1 MDGFII
7 WIALGVVPCV
17 VLLWMLVGFALSA
30 RQQVTRVELIK
41 APLADVWEALSNLPA
56 QAYWRS
62 ELKSVQMLDDDH
74 GLRWVEHP
82 EKGSP
87 ITVRKVKEKP
97 NQELLLEM
105 VNNAGQGTRHA
116 RLSGVPGGT
125 RITFTEVLDTRSPFK
140 RIKARKGGGLDKKL
154 DKFIEQLKQKFV

>member
-1 MDGFII
+1 MEGFML
-7 WIALGVVPCV
+7 WIVLGVLLALV
-17 VLLWMLVGFALSA
+17 VVVVVIGFALSP

-62 ELKSVQMLDDDH
+62 DIKNVQMLDDDH

-82 EKGSP
+82 EHGRP
-87 ITVRKVKEKP
+87 LTIRKSKEKP
-97 NQELLLEM
+97 NQELLLELS
-105 VNNAGQGTRHA
+105 NSAGQGSRHA

-125 RITFTEVLDTRSPFK
+125 RITFTEVLTTSSPLK
-140 RIKARKGGGLDKKL
+140 RIKARMRGGLDRKL
-154 DKFIEQLKQKFV
+154 DGFIQQLKQKFA

>member
-7 WIALGVVPCV
+7 WIALGVVTCV

-125 RITFTEVLDTRSPFK
+125 RIRLRKCWTLVHPSNGLK
-140 RIKARKGGGLDKKL
+140 RVKVVVWIKSW
-154 DKFIEQLKQKFV
+154 INSSNN